1 MFSKT
6 SQMDLEQR
14 INKVK
19 GLEAIKEQ
27 ALRMADEGADAL
39 EVRSFVNEGAKR
51 VAYEHPDEE
60 AFLKAAKAT
69 FGYKSQ
75 KNQESAF

>member
-1 MFSKT
+1 
-6 SQMDLEQR
+6 MDLEQR

-19 GLEAIKEQ
+19 GLEAVKEQ
-27 ALRMADEGADAL
+27 ALQMADEGADAL

-51 VAYEHPDEE
+51 VAYENPDEE

-69 FGYKSQ
+69 FGYKQ
-75 KNQESAF
+75 KRGQGSAF

>member
-1 MFSKT
+1 
-6 SQMDLEQR
+6 MDLEQR

-19 GLEAIKEQ
+19 GLEAVKEQ
-27 ALRMADEGADAL
+27 ALQMADEGADAL
-39 EVRSFVNEGAKR
+39 EVRSFVNEGARR

-69 FGYKSQ
+69 FGYKQ
-75 KNQESAF
+75 KRDQGSAFQP

>member
-1 MFSKT
+1 
-6 SQMDLEQR
+6 MDLEQR
-14 INKVK
+14 VNKVK

-27 ALRMADEGADAL
+27 AIRMADEGADAL

-69 FGYKSQ
+69 FGYKQ
-75 KNQESAF
+75 KRNQDSAF

>member
-1 MFSKT
+1 MGKT
-6 SQMDLEQR
+6 SKMDLEQR

-19 GLEAIKEQ
+19 GLEAVKEQ
-27 ALRMADEGADAL
+27 AIRMADEGADAL

-51 VAYEHPDEE
+51 VAYENPDEE

-69 FGYKSQ
+69 FGYKRQ
-75 KNQESAF
+75 KDQGFGF